1 MEFGECIVNVTS
13 FSLDII
19 DLYRELNGG
28 QAFNVF
34 NYLRA
39 QNGADVTTV
48 PLDIYLATIYIYIY
62 IFRKHTHTHETFII
76 RYHHKK

>member
-48 PLDIYLATIYIYIY
+48 AARHLLGDNIYIYIY
-62 IFRKHTHTHETFII
+62 IYIS
-76 RYHHKK
+76 